1 MAIRAFLLAAACAM
15 TLDLAHSACVPCDD
29 VCADEGAKLKQ
40 HNGDECLC
48 EHGDGNILPPQKYT
62 CAGGCCSRNLEEG
75 QVGTTKV
82 GGDGETQELDGGDG
96 GSDGGDDQGYCTNSP
111 QVNATGIDC
120 ASYVDKFDC
129 IDTKHNGACEWHT
142 GSHDSG
148 IDPDCASCEFEA
160 GSTWCWSAMGSP
172 YCAKK
177 GITHTCDKK
186 DGANVPA
193 VTQRSDCPG
202 APATAGHDSGDS
214 DQDSDHGFS
223 DSGSGESPCSKC
235 VDACAHTL
243 SPPQRICTSC
253 IGGTCRATCDAE
265 HGVDAVQA
273 HIDAGC
279 PEDSDSGSDG
289 SDHDGSDKCGSRHNP
304 ADRDCCAPNGEEM
317 FCHDGWVPKRNGKGC
332 GSWVAANEWKEDP
345 NGQFECHRP
354 ENDERAKYCGEGTE
368 WRGSDLGCVATAEGA
383 IRACER
389 HRGEQW
395 AFTCRPIDTCD
406 NNHGNRYQNPC
417 KDTSQFTPEMPW
429 GGHCSGDELHDGKGN
444 TKDRCENSLK
454 CNWSSQCTDVGDAGH
469 EDCCHCETPSA
480 CEATGAI
487 WEERTCDTPI
497 KEHWDWLFGLT
508 CEQETRY
515 GNAGD
520 ILRGWGHQCCA
531 NHESICGGV
540 AHDLGWVQEFK
551 CHHDNITGLQ
561 ADTGQKVMSCERS
574 LCDKNAFAAEG
585 APTHWY
591 ESMCC
596 ATCDF
601 SPKDGNWGVSPSD
614 EYLACAQ
621 QHCPLGTQW
630 FVNTTTGQA
639 ITADTRWG
647 EDADFVFQIMQQHP
661 EATEGVECACRHCGH
676 HLTEEMWPAGPRVCR
691 AVMGSPSPSS
701 SHW

>member
-1 MAIRAFLLAAACAM
+1 MEPQKQCMPGSKEAC
-15 TLDLAHSACVPCDD
+15 SAENGRWALGRHNKDTCFPP
-29 VCADEGAKLKQ
+29 GAKTGSEMAADCQ
-40 HNGDECLC
+40 HEGGDFEWSMLTCYNTRAEQECRQNGKDWSRGESKCCNDGWKATWEGNGLFDKNWLPSEAPTASGEPEWCMPASKEVCQSTPLEGLWAKGRHETYKCYPTGEKTAEESAAECQADGGGFDWSELRCYGGGGYDIGSSPSSSDISDPKLECERNGGQWNYNYAYC
-48 EHGDGNILPPQKYT
+48 EHSNNNAP
-62 CAGGCCSRNLEEG
+62 
-75 QVGTTKV
+75 
-82 GGDGETQELDGGDG
+82 
-96 GSDGGDDQGYCTNSP
+96 SP
-111 QVNATGIDC
+111 
-120 ASYVDKFDC
+120 S
-129 IDTKHNGACEWHT
+129 
-142 GSHDSG
+142 
-148 IDPDCASCEFEA
+148 
-160 GSTWCWSAMGSP
+160 
-172 YCAKK
+172 
-177 GITHTCDKK
+177 
-186 DGANVPA
+186 
-193 VTQRSDCPG
+193 
-202 APATAGHDSGDS
+202 
-214 DQDSDHGFS
+214 
-223 DSGSGESPCSKC
+223 
-235 VDACAHTL
+235 L
-243 SPPQRICTSC
+243 
-253 IGGTCRATCDAE
+253 
-265 HGVDAVQA
+265 
-273 HIDAGC
+273 
-279 PEDSDSGSDG
+279 
-289 SDHDGSDKCGSRHNP
+289 
-304 ADRDCCAPNGEEM
+304 RDN
-317 FCHDGWVPKRNGKGC
+317 
-332 GSWVAANEWKEDP
+332 
-345 NGQFECHRP
+345 RP

-561 ADTGQKVMSCERS
+561 ADSGQKVMSCERS

-601 SPKDGNWGVSPSD
+601 SPKDGNWGVSPYD

-676 HLTEEMWPAGPRVCR
+676 HLTEEWWPAGPRV
-691 AVMGSPSPSS
+691 
-701 SHW
+701 